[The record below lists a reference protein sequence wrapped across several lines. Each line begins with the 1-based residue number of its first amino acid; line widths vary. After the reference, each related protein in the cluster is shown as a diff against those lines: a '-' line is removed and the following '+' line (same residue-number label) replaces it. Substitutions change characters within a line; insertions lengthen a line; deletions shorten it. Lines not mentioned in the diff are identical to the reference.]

1 MGFAYSLSMDQG
13 DPEMTDPEITDSNS
27 NTIPWNER
35 EIGINNS
42 DAWDQEGNSQ
52 APDTATEMGAGS
64 ITGQHIPKDGLF
76 QFSLT
81 AAEVAALVSERGRKL
96 SPVGFKALVSAGEAP
111 QPSTLEGKTPLWF
124 LDEVELWIQDRYS
137 DAVPPTP
144 SNGTDQFAS
153 FLQEGDLEPGTQEAE
168 ESEESAEEPEL
179 IYGSVA
185 QWVHEFLIPVYRR
198 VLSANGS
205 NSTWC
210 PSWWM
215 HAEAVIRLE
224 ALWRAW
230 EHLRLDGKTGMSVFM
245 KDHLDHHMAVLTD
258 TKGPFDGCTLDRG
271 HDGEALKPFPIVTPP
286 VELFPDVREE
296 TNRSQA
302 SSNEGEQ

>member
-1 MGFAYSLSMDQG
+1 
-13 DPEMTDPEITDSNS
+13 MTEPDNNENEPITISWAEGEGGPDH
-27 NTIPWNER
+27 P
-35 EIGINNS
+35 
-42 DAWDQEGNSQ
+42 DAWDQEPTPEVLVDAVTGMP
-52 APDTATEMGAGS
+52 ATPDTQTGTEARTEPITTPGVPFQFALTATEVS
-64 ITGQHIPKDGLF
+64 
-76 QFSLT
+76 
-81 AAEVAALVSERGRKL
+81 ALVSERVRKL
-96 SPVGFKALVSAGEAP
+96 SPIGFKALVSAGEAP
-111 QPSTLEGKTPLWF
+111 QPSTIDGKTPLWF
-124 LDEVELWIQDRYS
+124 LDEVELWIQDRYV
-137 DAVPPTP
+137 DAVESAPADD
-144 SNGTDQFAS
+144 SDRFAS
-153 FLQEGDLEPGTQEAE
+153 FLSEDDAEPAAE
-168 ESEESAEEPEL
+168 KESDGPAEEPEL
-179 IYGSVA
+179 VYGSVA
-185 QWVHEFLIPVYRR
+185 QWVQEFLIPVYRR

-271 HDGEALKPFPIVTPP
+271 HDAEALKPFPIVAPP

-296 TNRSQA
+296 TDSSQA
-302 SSNEGEQ
+302 SPNEGE